1 MSKTNCILSIG
12 TNFSFT
18 TSSSLI
24 LMTHLLKFELQ
35 IIYNFSLP
43 LSPKKRKEKRKQ
55 QIQTLDT
62 ESINF
67 RTIYTNTRE
76 KPTDDS
82 RYLQCQTQQPQE
94 NHKTNTVKTRL

>member
-43 LSPKKRKEKRKQ
+43 LFPEKKKIKRKAA
-55 QIQTLDT
+55 
-62 ESINF
+62 N
-67 RTIYTNTRE
+67 TNT
-76 KPTDDS
+76 
-82 RYLQCQTQQPQE
+82 
-94 NHKTNTVKTRL
+94 